1 MNRQKTFNTYR
12 QIYPTFVYDSY
23 QYDVRPDG
31 LHITFSFRVE
41 DRTGK
46 HPVAFAPTAFVPKR
60 PFLSFNQEA
69 ATLDALVF
77 HIGMAELVS
86 YWKCFCP
93 PTVEV
98 RCGTLDA
105 QQIAFWKKL
114 YYYGLG
120 EFFYTNGITVSE
132 AEFMTI
138 RTIGQ
143 SDIRTSGQSDI
154 RTIGQSDIRTIGY
167 SDIRTIGQSDIRTS
181 GQADVRTIGQSDIR
195 TIGCSDNPSHPTIR
209 PIQKSSF
216 LVPIGGGKDSVV
228 SLELLRS
235 SGADIRPLILNPRG
249 ATTNCAAAA
258 GFGVDDTLVIQRTLD
273 PTMLQLNSQGALN
286 GHTPFSALLA
296 FYSLLAAQLSGIPS
310 IALSNENSA
319 NESTVAGT
327 AVNHQYSKSVEFE
340 RDFRNYVD
348 AYLVG
353 YNYFSL
359 LRPLC
364 ELQIALLFA
373 RTERYFDIFR
383 SCNVGSKQD
392 IWCGHCAKCL
402 FAFIILSPFIEPQR
416 LAAIFGRNLLSD
428 SSMLPL
434 LQELAGCTDA
444 KPFECVGTVQE
455 VRAALSLTRHRWY
468 RSAPLPP
475 LLDTDIPLPAPS
487 EAAALLA
494 TFAPDHF
501 LSDKLTNTLTAAL
514 TTATQNFLK
523 NLE

>member
-1 MNRQKTFNTYR
+1 MNRQKTYNTYR
-12 QIYPTFVYDSY
+12 QTYPTFVYDSY

-41 DRTGK
+41 DRSGR
-46 HPVAFAPTAFVPKR
+46 HPVTFVPTAFVPTR
-60 PFLSFNQEA
+60 SFLSFNQET

-93 PTVEV
+93 PTVSV
-98 RCGTLDA
+98 RCGALDA

-120 EFFYTNGITVSE
+120 EFFYTNGLSATESDFMSIVSPTAQQTVP
-132 AEFMTI
+132 
-138 RTIGQ
+138 
-143 SDIRTSGQSDI
+143 
-154 RTIGQSDIRTIGY
+154 
-167 SDIRTIGQSDIRTS
+167 
-181 GQADVRTIGQSDIR
+181 V
-195 TIGCSDNPSHPTIR
+195 H
-209 PIQKSSF
+209 SSLLNVQPATRNAF
-216 LVPIGGGKDSVV
+216 LLPIGGGKDSVV

-348 AYLVG
+348 AYLGG

-416 LAAIFGRNLLSD
+416 LAAIFGRDLLSD

-434 LQELAGCTDA
+434 LQELTGCTDA

-468 RSAPLPP
+468 QSAPLPP

-487 EAAALLA
+487 EAAAMLA

-501 LSDKLTNTLTAAL
+501 LNDKLTNTLTAAL